1 MDYIA
6 QIEGDYYEGTNV
18 KLRLMISQ
26 PLIFPF
32 RLESSEP
39 AHEHIFVEDYFNSST
54 RIRRGRVYKQSSYK
68 SWSID
73 RITPRPLSWNL
84 SGPDI
89 DKCPANINDSFEAG
103 ATMALMPGNG
113 VVLGKGTGESHWIVV
128 LAEQVISYGFL
139 VTIKSKTFFGVLPEL
154 IPENIPKNNR
164 EDIVQALNAVVEA
177 APIQAPQP
185 VIDACRNAA
194 SHMISAKFPE
204 SNLSGKLDLGAL
216 VKWLINQGKL
226 KKCTDTADSILY
238 LLEASTSHLVNQL
251 HSRGKANASASHGTR
266 SVSQRD
272 ADLAVGAI
280 AFLLQDFGWAANE
293 G

>member
-73 RITPRPLSWNL
+73 RITPRPLSWNQT
-84 SGPDI
+84 GPDI
-89 DKCPANINDSFEAG
+89 DKCPANINASFEAG
-103 ATMALMPGNG
+103 ATLALMPGNG
-113 VVLGKGTGESHWIVV
+113 VVLGKGTGESHWIAV

-139 VTIKSKTFFGVLPEL
+139 VTLKSKTFLGVLPAL
-154 IPENIPKNNR
+154 IPDKIPEKNR
-164 EDIVQALNAVVEA
+164 EDIIHALDDVVDTA
-177 APIQAPQP
+177 SIRVPPP

-204 SNLSGKLDLGAL
+204 SNPNGKADLGPL
-216 VKWLINQGKL
+216 VKWLIDQSKL
-226 KKCTDTADSILY
+226 KKCTDAADSLLY

-251 HSRGKANASASHGTR
+251 HSRGKANAAAAHGTR
-266 SVSQRD
+266 PVSQRD
-272 ADLAVGAI
+272 ADLAVSAI

>member
-1 MDYIA
+1 MDYLA

-18 KLRLMISQ
+18 KLRLIIPQ
-26 PLIFPF
+26 PLILSF

-54 RIRRGRVYKQSSYK
+54 RIRRGRVYKQSNYK

-73 RITPRPLSWNL
+73 RITPRPLSWNQ

-103 ATMALMPGNG
+103 ATIALMSGNG
-113 VVLGKGTGESHWIVV
+113 VVLGKGAGESHWTVV
-128 LAEQVISYGFL
+128 FAEQVISHGYL
-139 VTIKSKTFFGVLPEL
+139 VTLKSKTFLGVLPEL
-154 IPENIPKNNR
+154 IPENIPQNNR
-164 EDIVQALNAVVEA
+164 EDIVQALKAVVEA

-185 VIDACRNAA
+185 VIDSCRVAVTHMLTAQYPDANPKGEKELQKIISYIRSNHGKEACIAGAATLVEKRCAA
-194 SHMISAKFPE
+194 SE
-204 SNLSGKLDLGAL
+204 
-216 VKWLINQGKL
+216 
-226 KKCTDTADSILY
+226 
-238 LLEASTSHLVNQL
+238 LVNKL
-251 HSRGKANASASHGTR
+251 HTRAKPNSNDTRAASS
-266 SVSQRD
+266 RD
-272 ADLAVGAI
+272 ADLAVSAI